1 MENTIIRKSSY
12 LVYEGS
18 LTKSSP
24 INSVPGQVNKNSK
37 TVTFYTFDGNPIIT
51 IEHGFDFERMKAK
64 LDPFAL
70 PPKPISYRR
79 VWVPTFQSENSP
91 VIEAGYL
98 VFFHD
103 KNDIRIGWELLNFAD
118 EYIKS
123 WPEYDLSQAFEEES
137 DYSLKN
143 ATKLVIIDD
152 YKNTDSKNNVC
163 LDLCRKSIIN
173 TSMIGSDL
181 TMSIMRLSETSKD
194 QNEQIQHSNTE
205 NSYACSIF

>member
-18 LTKSSP
+18 LTKTSP

-37 TVTFYTFDGNPIIT
+37 TVTFYTFDGNPIVT

-79 VWVPTFQSENSP
+79 VWVPTFQSENFP

-98 VFFHD
+98 VLFHD
-103 KNDIRIGWELLNFAD
+103 KNNIRIGWELLNSAD

-137 DYSLKN
+137 DFNLKN
-143 ATKLVIIDD
+143 MVRFTIIDD
-152 YKNTDSKNNVC
+152 YENTESKNNVY
-163 LDLCRKSIIN
+163 LDFCRKSTIFSS
-173 TSMIGSDL
+173 TTGSDL
-181 TMSIMRLSETSKD
+181 TMSIVRLTETPKD
-194 QNEQIQHSNTE
+194 QIEGVQPNTE
-205 NSYACSIF
+205 NSYSCIIF